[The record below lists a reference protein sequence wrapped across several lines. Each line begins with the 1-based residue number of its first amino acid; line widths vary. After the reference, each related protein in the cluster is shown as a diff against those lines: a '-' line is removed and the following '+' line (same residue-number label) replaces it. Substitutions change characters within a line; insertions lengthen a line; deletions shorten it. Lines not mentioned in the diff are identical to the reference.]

1 MLSWNDQVS
10 STYGSR
16 HSTTALVSQQHGVV
30 LVRCPFDNGMLEI
43 VLELYYFIIQV
54 AYLLLQVECPFT
66 QNVWTCGY
74 YSVFVLQAVTVVVVS
89 ELFLVSVLLLL
100 LVLDGGGRTCSIGM
114 CSTVSN
120 KRVVMLWSC
129 IICWD
134 GIEVVY
140 GCEVALGV
148 SCRNVVIVVLLVQVI
163 LGSAWS
169 FYPALFFQTLL
180 SVACKA
186 YIAVEECRGWV
197 IWNGSLHYFN
207 SWIVIIIGMNA
218 FSV

>member
-16 HSTTALVSQQHGVV
+16 NSTTALVSQQHAAVVVV
-30 LVRCPFDNGMLEI
+30 LVRCPFDNGMLKI

-66 QNVWTCGY
+66 QNVWTRGY
-74 YSVFVLQAVTVVVVS
+74 NSVFVLQAVTVVVVVS
-89 ELFLVSVLLLL
+89 KLFLVSVLLLL
-100 LVLDGGGRTCSIGM
+100 LVLGGGGRTCSVSM

-120 KRVVMLWSC
+120 KRVVMLWTC

-163 LGSAWS
+163 LGWAWS

-186 YIAVEECRGWV
+186 YVAMEECGD
-197 IWNGSLHYFN
+197 
-207 SWIVIIIGMNA
+207 
-218 FSV
+218 